1 MAKERHKNIPA
12 CYLVLFKE
20 NKVLLL
26 RRFNTGYEDGKYS
39 MIAGHV
45 DPGESFSKC
54 MIREAEEE
62 AGIVVKSEDLEFAHL
77 VHRKSKKFD
86 EDRVDVFFV
95 AEKWEGELVNKECHK
110 CDDLSW
116 FDLDDLPENIL
127 PYLNQVLN
135 GIKNKVFY
143 SEYDWE

>member
-1 MAKERHKNIPA
+1 
-12 CYLVLFKE
+12 
-20 NKVLLL
+20 
-26 RRFNTGYEDGKYS
+26 
-39 MIAGHV
+39 
-45 DPGESFSKC
+45 
-54 MIREAEEE
+54 
-62 AGIVVKSEDLEFAHL
+62 
-77 VHRKSKKFD
+77 
-86 EDRVDVFFV
+86 
-95 AEKWEGELVNKECHK
+95 VNKECHK

>member
-1 MAKERHKNIPA
+1 M
-12 CYLVLFKE
+12 VLFKE

-77 VHRKSKKFD
+77 VHRISKKFD